1 MEDVPIHKEI
11 PFQLNEDDVLANHF
25 TRLHTR
31 LDSMDAQIM
40 SYGEKI
46 GVLSD

>member
-11 PFQLNEDDVLANHF
+11 PCQLNEDDVLANHF
-25 TRLHTR
+25 TRSHTI
-31 LDSMDAQIM
+31 LDSIDAQIM

-46 GVLSD
+46 GVLSN